1 MILNRDLY
9 LERLYKHKDK
19 DLVKIIT
26 GIRRCGKS
34 TLLFDLYHKRLL
46 EDGIPADHIIK
57 VAIDNIKNADLKEP
71 AALYKYLAQQM
82 QGKGR
87 CYIFL
92 DEIQLVENF
101 EDVVNGIKRDFDCD
115 VYITGSNSKFLST
128 DINTRFRGR
137 GIELK
142 MFPLS
147 FSEYY
152 SYCQGDKRK
161 AFNDYMMYGGMPYL
175 LQEPEPMQKAEYL
188 RTIAETVVIDD
199 IVERYGIRNKEVL
212 QALLSLLFSSIGAYV
227 SSRKITDTLRS
238 NGHATVDHKTVGG
251 YIDNLC
257 DSFLFYRADRYDIK
271 GKAYLKTLYKYYAV
285 DIGLRNAFLNF
296 RQIEPTHTI
305 ENIVY
310 TELLHRGYIVDIGR
324 NEQKE
329 IDFIARNMKD
339 TYYIQVSYT
348 LIDEKT
354 REREVSSF
362 RKLDDGY
369 KKIVITMDDDP
380 FTDLGNGYKKMN
392 MLDFLLDEYAL
403 EKA

>member
-1 MILNRDLY
+1 
-9 LERLYKHKDK
+9 
-19 DLVKIIT
+19 
-26 GIRRCGKS
+26 
-34 TLLFDLYHKRLL
+34 
-46 EDGIPADHIIK
+46 
-57 VAIDNIKNADLKEP
+57 
-71 AALYKYLAQQM
+71 M

-212 QALLSLLFSSIGAYV
+212 QALLSLMCSSIGAYV

-238 NGHATVDHKTVGG
+238 NGHATIDHKTVGS
-251 YIDNLC
+251 YIENLC

>member
-1 MILNRDLY
+1 MLNRDTY
-9 LERLYKHKDK
+9 LKRLYGQKDK

-34 TLLFDLYHKRLL
+34 TLLFDLYYQRLL
-46 EDGIPADHIIK
+46 EDGIPAERIIK
-57 VAIDNIKNADLKEP
+57 VAIDNIKNASLKDP
-71 AALYKYLAQQM
+71 AALYQHLAQLM
-82 QGKGR
+82 QGEGR
-87 CYIFL
+87 YYVFL
-92 DEIQLVENF
+92 DEIQLVDNF

-128 DINTRFRGR
+128 DINTKFRGR

-152 SYCQGDKRK
+152 SYGQGDKRK
-161 AFNDYMMYGGMPYL
+161 SFNEYMMYGGMPYL
-175 LQEPEPMQKAEYL
+175 IQEPEPMRRAEYL
-188 RTIAETVVIDD
+188 RTITETVVTDD
-199 IVERYGIRNKEVL
+199 IIERYGIRNKEVL
-212 QALLSLLFSSIGAYV
+212 RALLSLLCSSIGSYV
-227 SSRKITDTLRS
+227 SSRKIAATLKS
-238 NGHATVDHKTVGG
+238 SGHTTVDHKTVGS
-251 YIDNLC
+251 YIEHLC

-324 NEQKE
+324 NEQRE
-329 IDFIARNMKD
+329 IDFIAKNMKD
-339 TYYIQVSYT
+339 TFYIQVSYT
-348 LIDEKT
+348 LIVEKT
-354 REREVSSF
+354 REREVGSF

-392 MLDFLLDEYAL
+392 MLDFLLDDTAL

>member
-1 MILNRDLY
+1 M
-9 LERLYKHKDK
+9 
-19 DLVKIIT
+19 
-26 GIRRCGKS
+26 
-34 TLLFDLYHKRLL
+34 
-46 EDGIPADHIIK
+46 
-57 VAIDNIKNADLKEP
+57 
-71 AALYKYLAQQM
+71 
-82 QGKGR
+82 
-87 CYIFL
+87 
-92 DEIQLVENF
+92 
-101 EDVVNGIKRDFDCD
+101 
-115 VYITGSNSKFLST
+115 
-128 DINTRFRGR
+128 
-137 GIELK
+137 
-142 MFPLS
+142 
-147 FSEYY
+147 
-152 SYCQGDKRK
+152 
-161 AFNDYMMYGGMPYL
+161 
-175 LQEPEPMQKAEYL
+175 
-188 RTIAETVVIDD
+188 
-199 IVERYGIRNKEVL
+199 
-212 QALLSLLFSSIGAYV
+212 
-227 SSRKITDTLRS
+227 
-238 NGHATVDHKTVGG
+238 
-251 YIDNLC
+251 
-257 DSFLFYRADRYDIK
+257 
-271 GKAYLKTLYKYYAV
+271 KTLYKYDAG

>member
-92 DEIQLVENF
+92 DEIQMVENF

-212 QALLSLLFSSIGAYV
+212 QALLSLLCSSIGAYV
-227 SSRKITDTLRS
+227 SGRKITDTLRS

-271 GKAYLKTLYKYYAV
+271 GKAYLKTLHKYYAV